1 MAAREPLQWRKLAA
15 EGLDCD
21 YCLLLPRAQADAL
34 FRRLEDE
41 LEYFKGDLTRIFVYG
56 KWHDIPRQQVSF
68 GDEGLSYKF
77 SGTTVPARP
86 WPPALL
92 PLRDLVRRVAGVH
105 FNFVLVN
112 RYRDGRDHIGE
123 HRDDEADLDRGAPIA
138 SVSLGQTRTFVLRHG
153 DARRPGPR
161 RQALP
166 PVKIDL
172 EHGSLLM
179 MNYPTNRYWYHSL
192 PPRKSSPGV
201 RLNLTFRKM
210 AEKSNQK

>member
-1 MAAREPLQWRKLAA
+1 MPPPKETRSYKPESEAQGGHESSVAEEEEGGEWRDKKRKQRAVRGERDDRDRSPLASASSSSGALVSTAMAAREPLQWRKLAA

-41 LEYFKGDLTRIFVYG
+41 LKYFKGDLTRIFVYG

-112 RYRDGRDHIGE
+112 SENRPRTWKLAH
-123 HRDDEADLDRGAPIA
+123 DELPYE
-138 SVSLGQTRTFVLRHG
+138 SLLVSLFTT
-153 DARRPGPR
+153 
-161 RQALP
+161 
-166 PVKIDL
+166 
-172 EHGSLLM
+172 
-179 MNYPTNRYWYHSL
+179 
-192 PPRKSSPGV
+192 
-201 RLNLTFRKM
+201 
-210 AEKSNQK
+210 